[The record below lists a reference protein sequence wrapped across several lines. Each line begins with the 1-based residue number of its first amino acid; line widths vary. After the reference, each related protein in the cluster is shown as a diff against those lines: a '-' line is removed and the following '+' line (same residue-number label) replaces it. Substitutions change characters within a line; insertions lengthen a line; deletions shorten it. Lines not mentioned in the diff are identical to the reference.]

1 MVGLGQERH
10 DVDQGRVHHAV
21 ALLALHVPGATSRKD
36 RRAHLQR
43 LRRTLVDD
51 LGCSV
56 AEVGGQETWQRIVL
70 GIAVAEGTAS
80 GLERIVERIV
90 PMAERDPG
98 VVVTRFEVHRDI
110 LDMHG

>member
-1 MVGLGQERH
+1 MQQ
-10 DVDQGRVHHAV
+10 DRVHHAV
-21 ALLALHVPGATSRKD
+21 ALLDLHVPGATSRKD

-43 LRRTLVDD
+43 LRRGLIDD

-70 GIAVAEGTAS
+70 GIAVAESSAS
-80 GLERIVERIV
+80 GLDRVLERIV

-98 VVVTRFEVHRDI
+98 LVVTRLEVHRDT
-110 LDMHG
+110 LDGDD

>member
-1 MVGLGQERH
+1 MEQE
-10 DVDQGRVHHAV
+10 RVHHAV

-43 LRRTLVDD
+43 LRRALVDD

-56 AEVGGQETWQRIVL
+56 SEVGGQETWQRIVL
-70 GIAVAEGTAS
+70 GIAVVERTAS
-80 GLERIVERIV
+80 GLDRVIERIV

-98 VVVTRFEVHRDI
+98 VVVTRFEVHRDV
-110 LDMHG
+110 LDTDG

>member
-1 MVGLGQERH
+1 
-10 DVDQGRVHHAV
+10 VHHAV
-21 ALLALHVPGATSRKD
+21 ALLELHVPGATSRKD

-43 LRRTLVDD
+43 LRRGLIDG

-70 GIAVAEGTAS
+70 GIAVAESSAS
-80 GLERIVERIV
+80 GLDRVLERIV

-98 VVVTRFEVHRDI
+98 LVVTRLEVHRDT
-110 LDMHG
+110 LDGDD

>member
-1 MVGLGQERH
+1 VQQ
-10 DVDQGRVHHAV
+10 DRVHHAV
-21 ALLALHVPGATSRKD
+21 ALLDLHVPGATSRKD

-43 LRRTLVDD
+43 LRRGLIDD

-70 GIAVAEGTAS
+70 GIAVAESSAS
-80 GLERIVERIV
+80 GLDRVLERIV

-98 VVVTRFEVHRDI
+98 LVVTRLEVHRDT
-110 LDMHG
+110 LDGDD

>member
-1 MVGLGQERH
+1 MQQ
-10 DVDQGRVHHAV
+10 DRVHHAV
-21 ALLALHVPGATSRKD
+21 ALLELHVPGATSRKD

-43 LRRTLVDD
+43 LRRGLIDD

-70 GIAVAEGTAS
+70 GIAVAESSAS
-80 GLERIVERIV
+80 GLNRVLERIV

-98 VVVTRFEVHRDI
+98 LVVTRLEVHRDT
-110 LDMHG
+110 LDGDD

>member
-1 MVGLGQERH
+1 MQQ
-10 DVDQGRVHHAV
+10 DRVHHAV
-21 ALLALHVPGATSRKD
+21 ALLDLHVPGATSRKD

-43 LRRTLVDD
+43 LRRGLIDD

-70 GIAVAEGTAS
+70 GIAVAESSTS
-80 GLERIVERIV
+80 GLDRVLERIV

-98 VVVTRFEVHRDI
+98 LVVTRLEVHRDT
-110 LDMHG
+110 LDGDD